1 MTIEVSDAPVEIQ
14 QAIDALRLR
23 IAQMASGSSEPLP
36 KLTAIQKRAVQ
47 GLVDGFDPQTLAGK
61 LDRSEGA
68 MYQLLGRI
76 CERWNLST
84 WEELAPLAV
93 SRGYLTPTPKQDK
106 PSRQGWS
113 K

>member
-1 MTIEVSDAPVEIQ
+1 MARDAF
-14 QAIDALRLR
+14 
-23 IAQMASGSSEPLP
+23 EPLP
-36 KLTAIQKRAVQ
+36 KLTAIQKQAVQ
-47 GLVDGFDPQTLAGK
+47 GLVDGLDPQSLAK
-61 LDRSEGA
+61 KRNRSEA
-68 MYQLLGRI
+68 ANYQLLTRI

-84 WEELAPLAV
+84 WEELAPLAI